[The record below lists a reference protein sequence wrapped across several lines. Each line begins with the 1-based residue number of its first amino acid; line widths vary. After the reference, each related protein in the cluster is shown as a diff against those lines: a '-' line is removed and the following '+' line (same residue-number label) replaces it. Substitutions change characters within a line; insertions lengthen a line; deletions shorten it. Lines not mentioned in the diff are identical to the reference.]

1 MSIEENNKA
10 LEALLKDETLEEE
23 NSTKEEINNEVKNK
37 EVDNDIKADD
47 AQNEQEVEDEKDV
60 EDEGEQDEQEE
71 EAEEN
76 NIDKEE
82 ELKLLRQLSGH
93 TKEQKEF
100 ILSIKD
106 PELRAKA
113 INAGNRNRADLDRIR
128 LEYGQLK
135 KEYASNQELLELYK
149 SNPKEAINYIAKK
162 ANLDLKTAVDND
174 EDEYL
179 TDQELS
185 QKNKI
190 RELEATVNKLTR
202 SEQEKQIVEAQ
213 KEIYNFANSKDEEGN
228 LKYPHFERVRQNMQY
243 FFTMPNADPDLTLE
257 QAYNKAIL
265 LDDEL
270 REERERELLLS
281 AELSKKKKLEKAK
294 SLKKYSSSSNRIDT
308 VLLSPKE
315 ANKQALS
322 KLFS

>member
-10 LEALLKDETLEEE
+10 IVALFEDQKEEKEVVENNIEEKEDIKENIEEE
-23 NSTKEEINNEVKNK
+23 KEEK
-37 EVDNDIKADD
+37 EDNI
-47 AQNEQEVEDEKDV
+47 
-60 EDEGEQDEQEE
+60 DEGEQDDKENKE
-71 EAEEN
+71 EAEED

-93 TKEQKEF
+93 TKEHKEF

-113 INAGNRNRADLDRIR
+113 INAGNKNRADLDRVR

-162 ANLDLKTAVDND
+162 ANLDLKTAVDED
-174 EDEYL
+174 DEYL
-179 TDQELS
+179 TDQEIS

-190 RELEATVNKLTR
+190 KELETTLQKLTK
-202 SEQEKQIVEAQ
+202 SEQEKQRIEAER
-213 KEIYNFANSKDEEGN
+213 EIYNFVNSKDDDGN
-228 LKYPHFERVRQNMQY
+228 LKYPHFERVKQNMQY
-243 FFTMPNADPDLTLE
+243 FFTMPDAYPDLTLE
-257 QAYNKAIL
+257 KAYSKAIL

-270 REERERELLLS
+270 REERERELLLNV
-281 AELSKKKKLEKAK
+281 EIQKKKKLEKAK
-294 SLKKYSSSSNRIDT
+294 NLKKYSSSSNRVET
-308 VLLSPKE
+308 SSMSAKE
-315 ANKQALS
+315 ANRIALA
-322 KLFS
+322 KLFNS